1 MCKKQYKLAYVIV
14 LVGLALLVLPF
25 SLPAATEI
33 EQKQQELQEIEKLID
48 KYEKL
53 YDQKKKEEAQT
64 LSQIKN
70 LDKSINVLEGEIVVL
85 KDRIEITEGELEIAK
100 LEIVEATGLVDER
113 TAYFNRRLKQI
124 YQEGDISY
132 LEVLV
137 QASSLTDFLTRL
149 DHLKKIAENDVRL
162 LHELEEF
169 RKDLIL
175 KKDQLQEKADYFNN
189 IKGQKENKQ
198 QQLESQSTQKAAYL
212 KSIQEQKQEY
222 IKALNELEE
231 SRKLIDQFIREWQE
245 KNQRGYMGSGGL
257 MQWPVPGYKTISS
270 GYGYRIHPVYK
281 LRSFHAAIDIKAP
294 TGASVVAAEN
304 GIVIFMGNKVAYGN
318 AVIVDHG
325 GGVSTQYSHLWKFA
339 TNVQV
344 GNTIKRGQVLG
355 YVDSTGW
362 STGPH
367 LDFIVRVKGEPQNPT
382 KYVRP

>member
-1 MCKKQYKLAYVIV
+1 MKRQYKFAYILV

-25 SLPAATEI
+25 SLSAETEI
-33 EQKQQELQEIEKLID
+33 DQKQQELQEIEKLID

-64 LSQIKN
+64 LSQIKS
-70 LDKSINVLEGEIVVL
+70 LDSSINTIEGEIGVL
-85 KDRIEITEGELEIAK
+85 KDRIEITEGELEVAKQEIA
-100 LEIVEATGLVDER
+100 EATGLVDER
-113 TAYFNRRLKQI
+113 TAYFNRRLRQI
-124 YQEGDISY
+124 YQEGDIGY

-149 DHLKKIAENDVRL
+149 DYLKKIAENDVML

-169 RKDLIL
+169 RKDLIV
-175 KKDQLQEKADYFNN
+175 KKDQLQEKAEYYNN

-198 QQLESQSTQKAAYL
+198 QQLESQSKQKAVYL

-222 IKALNELEE
+222 TKALNELEE

-270 GYGYRIHPVYK
+270 GYGYRIHPIHKV
-281 LRSFHAAIDIKAP
+281 RSFHAAIDIKAP

-304 GIVIFMGNKVAYGN
+304 GVVIFMGNKVAYGI
-318 AVIVDHG
+318 AVIIDHG
-325 GGVSTQYSHLWKFA
+325 GGISTQYSHLWKFA
-339 TNVQV
+339 ANIQV
-344 GNTIKRGQVLG
+344 GSTVKRGQVIG

-362 STGPH
+362 STGAH
-367 LDFIVRVKGEPQNPT
+367 LDFIVRVKGEPQDPN